1 MLTAAAIDDDGGD
14 GDRHADGLSV
24 VVVVAVMLPTPP
36 PILGARVFSVCSALL
51 SLTLSCVEQLVC
63 RGLVRV
69 AAANSAANSAVA
81 RGHLCLSASPWS
93 PL

>member
-24 VVVVAVMLPTPP
+24 AAAVMLPTPP
-36 PILGARVFSVCSALL
+36 PILGVRVFCVCSALL